1 MNGVRPI
8 LIDTDIGFG
17 SGKSDVDDVL
27 AIMLARS
34 LPCLDIVAI
43 TPVGGNVEV
52 ARASAN
58 LHAFLKRTGMS
69 GIPHAWSSARPLD
82 PKLRAK
88 PELWDK
94 APPQSVEKPEDAPV
108 VDSVD
113 LILKTVRESEEALTI
128 VAIGPLSNIA
138 IALAKEPG
146 IAAGIREIVMMG
158 GSCRAQ
164 GSRGLAEFNVL
175 VDPFAAALVFNAG
188 IPVTM
193 FGLDVT
199 TKRRVLP
206 RDLEPWNLPGSS
218 LLRELYENYL
228 KFMLHRAGQF
238 GESRGFGFFHDA
250 FPIAYFARPEI
261 FSIESCVIDVEI
273 RYGPEY
279 GTTVVDFSANRH
291 RIAMDV
297 DEAALMDYVVG
308 TVASDWKDFG

>member
-1 MNGVRPI
+1 MNGKRPI

-58 LHAFLKRTGMS
+58 LHAFLKRTGMA
-69 GIPHAWSSARPLD
+69 GIPHAWSSSRPLD
-82 PKLRAK
+82 PKMLAK
-88 PELWDK
+88 SELWDR
-94 APPQSVEKPEDAPV
+94 APPQRVEKPEDAPRI
-108 VDSVD
+108 DSVD
-113 LILKTVRESEEALTI
+113 LILKTVGETAEALTI

-146 IAAGIREIVMMG
+146 IAAGIGEIVMMG
-158 GSCRAQ
+158 GSCRAP
-164 GSRGLAEFNVL
+164 GSRGLAEFNIL
-175 VDPFAAALVFNAG
+175 VDPFAAALVFNTG

-206 RDLEPWNLPGSS
+206 RDLEPWNLPGSP
-218 LLRELYENYL
+218 LLQELYESYL
-228 KFMLHRAGQF
+228 KFMLHRAGLSED
-238 GESRGFGFFHDA
+238 GRGFAFFHDA

-261 FSIESCVIDVEI
+261 FTIETCGIDVEI
-273 RYGPEY
+273 RSGPAY
-279 GTTVVDFSANRH
+279 GTTIVDFSARRH

-297 DEAALMDYVVG
+297 DESALMDYVVG
-308 TVASDWKDFG
+308 TVASEWKDFG